1 MSNLNT
7 KESLEHIRSL
17 ILGNLQSLQG
27 APSVQFQEVPPDFGA
42 EARANPAS
50 HPPEEDDSGRSG
62 GGADHRA
69 RDVSGTGKGGSGG
82 EGQRAAHPAEHYASD
97 ADNGGAGPTGQGGG
111 ASSAMGVSNVD

>member
-42 EARANPAS
+42 EARANPTS
-50 HPPEEDDSGRSG
+50 NPEEDDSGRSG

-69 RDVSGTGKGGSGG
+69 RDVSSTGKGGSGG
-82 EGQRAAHPAEHYASD
+82 EGQRAAHSAEHYASD
-97 ADNGGAGPTGQGGG
+97 ADNSGTGPAGQGG
-111 ASSAMGVSNVD
+111 SAMDVSNVD